1 MPRFFYKKSGKAK
14 CFGTANII
22 KEITHKGNFEISVFF
37 FCFFFSNCKQTT
49 IVKLQAS
56 ANIQL

>member
-22 KEITHKGNFEISVFF
+22 KEITHKGNFEISDFF
-37 FCFFFSNCKQTT
+37 FFLIASKQ
-49 IVKLQAS
+49 
-56 ANIQL
+56 QL

>member
-37 FCFFFSNCKQTT
+37 CFFFFLIASKQ
-49 IVKLQAS
+49 
-56 ANIQL
+56 QL